1 MLKKTI
7 TQELSFSHFG
17 NRQNVTEHSNR
28 FFEKN
33 TSAFAA
39 AAQKKKSKLLQ
50 HKKTPSSFP
59 PFFLEFSREEVFAL
73 QPIVK

>member
-17 NRQNVTEHSNR
+17 NRQNVTEDSNE
-28 FFEKN
+28 FFAKN

-39 AAQKKKSKLLQ
+39 AQEKKEQ
-50 HKKTPSSFP
+50 AAP
-59 PFFLEFSREEVFAL
+59 A
-73 QPIVK
+73 